1 MEKKEAF
8 SNKKLV
14 LREEDIIERKGVNK
28 EKNREKGLMGRYS
41 RVKKWEVFS
50 NKKLGLREEDTI
62 KGEWRR
68 KGNKKETLK

>member
-1 MEKKEAF
+1 
-8 SNKKLV
+8 
-14 LREEDIIERKGVNK
+14 
-28 EKNREKGLMGRYS
+28 MGRYS